1 MQPLPPFPSLE
12 TLFQQTD
19 RLAGTPLLAAITLGV
34 IVAVAAR
41 DWRLVLAALMVVYAG
56 LALLTASLLPP
67 QWALLR
73 VVVGGLAAVI
83 WYLSAQQAGW
93 GGRFLPF
100 QHSQGQGVQARP
112 LSSTTLF
119 RALVALSLAALILA
133 LRPRLP
139 VPVLPADVRFV
150 VTLLGAFG
158 LLGLALGDEALQTG
172 VSLLLWLAATQ
183 LMLAVLQQDAW
194 LIWLLSSLE
203 LLLALATGYLM
214 IARGPLWSHEQ
225 EGSD

>member
-12 TLFQQTD
+12 TLFQQAD
-19 RLAGTPLLAAITLGV
+19 RLAGTPVLLAITLGV
-34 IVAVAAR
+34 LVAVAAR
-41 DWRLVLAALMVVYAG
+41 DWRLVLAALVVVYTG

-73 VVVGGLAAVI
+73 VIVGGLAAVI

-100 QHSQGQGVQARP
+100 QHSQGVEARP

-119 RALVALSLAALILA
+119 RALVALALAALLLA
-133 LRPRLP
+133 LRPWLP
-139 VPVLPADVRFV
+139 LPVLPADVRFV
-150 VTLLGAFG
+150 VVWLGAFG

-183 LMLAVLQQDAW
+183 LMLAVLQQGAW
-194 LIWLLSSLE
+194 LIWLLS
-203 LLLALATGYLM
+203 
-214 IARGPLWSHEQ
+214 
-225 EGSD
+225 

>member
-19 RLAGTPLLAAITLGV
+19 QLAGTPVLLAITLGV
-34 IVAVAAR
+34 IVVVVAR
-41 DWRLVLAALMVVYAG
+41 DWRLVLAMLMVVYIG

-73 VVVGGLAAVI
+73 VIVGGLAAVI

-100 QHSQGQGVQARP
+100 QHSQGVEARP

-119 RALVALSLAALILA
+119 RALVALSLAALLLA

-139 VPVLPADVRFV
+139 LPVLPADVRFV
-150 VTLLGAFG
+150 VVWLAAFG
-158 LLGLALGDEALQTG
+158 LLGLALGNEALQTG

-183 LMLAVLQQDAW
+183 LMLAALQQDPW

>member
-1 MQPLPPFPSLE
+1 MQPLPPFPNLE
-12 TLFQQTD
+12 TLFQQAE
-19 RLAGTPLLAAITLGV
+19 RLAGTPVLLAVTLGV
-34 IVAVAAR
+34 IVAIAAR
-41 DWRLVLAALMVVYAG
+41 DWRLVLAMLMVVYAG
-56 LALLTASLLPP
+56 LALLTANLLPP

-100 QHSQGQGVQARP
+100 QHSQGVEARP
-112 LSSTTLF
+112 LSSTTLY
-119 RALVALSLAALILA
+119 RALIALSLAALLLA

-139 VPVLPADVRFV
+139 LPVLPTDLRFV
-150 VTLLGAFG
+150 VVWLGAFG

-172 VSLLLWLAATQ
+172 VSLLLWLSATQ
-183 LMLAVLQQDAW
+183 LILAALQQDIW

-214 IARGPLWSHEQ
+214 IARGPLGSHE
-225 EGSD
+225 GRA

>member
-19 RLAGTPLLAAITLGV
+19 RLAGTPLLLAISLGV

-41 DWRLVLAALMVVYAG
+41 DWRLVLAMLMVVYTG

-73 VVVGGLAAVI
+73 VIVGGLAAVI

-100 QHSQGQGVQARP
+100 QRSQGVQARP

-119 RALVALSLAALILA
+119 RALIALSLAALLLA

-139 VPVLPADVRFV
+139 LPVLPADVRFV
-150 VTLLGAFG
+150 AVWLGAFG

-183 LMLAVLQQDAW
+183 LMLAALQQDAW

>member
-1 MQPLPPFPSLE
+1 MQPLPPFPSVD
-12 TLFQQTD
+12 TLLQQAD
-19 RLAGTPLLAAITLGV
+19 RFSGASLLLAISLAV
-34 IVAVAAR
+34 IIVVAAR
-41 DWRLVLAALMVVYAG
+41 DWRLVLAALLIVYIG
-56 LALLTASLLPP
+56 LAIVTASLLPG

-100 QHSQGQGVQARP
+100 QHSLGVQARP

-119 RALVALSLAALILA
+119 RTLVALFLGALLLV

-139 VPVLPADVRFV
+139 LPVLPDDVRYV
-150 VTLLGAFG
+150 IIWLGAFG
-158 LLGLALGDEALQTG
+158 LLGLALGDEALQVG
-172 VSLLLWLAATQ
+172 VALLLWLAAAQ
-183 LMLAVLQQDAW
+183 LMLAALQDEAW
-194 LIWLLSSLE
+194 LIWLLSSVE

-214 IARGPLWSHEQ
+214 VARGRLWSHEP
-225 EGSD
+225 EGGE

>member
-19 RLAGTPLLAAITLGV
+19 QLAGTPVLLAITLGV
-34 IVAVAAR
+34 VVVVAAR
-41 DWRLVLAALMVVYAG
+41 DWRLVLAVLMVVYSG
-56 LALLTASLLPP
+56 LALLTSSLLPP

-73 VVVGGLAAVI
+73 VIVGGLAAVI

-100 QHSQGQGVQARP
+100 QHSQGVEARP

-119 RALVALSLAALILA
+119 RALVALSLAALLLA

-139 VPVLPADVRFV
+139 LPVLPADVRFV
-150 VTLLGAFG
+150 VVWLAAFG
-158 LLGLALGDEALQTG
+158 LLGLALGNEALQTG

-183 LMLAVLQQDAW
+183 LMLAALQQDPW

>member
-12 TLFQQTD
+12 ALFQQTD
-19 RLAGTPLLAAITLGV
+19 RLAGTPLLLAITVSV
-34 IVAVAAR
+34 IVVVAAR
-41 DWRLVLAALMVVYAG
+41 DWRLALAALMVAYTG

-93 GGRFLPF
+93 GGSFLPF
-100 QHSQGQGVQARP
+100 QHSQGVEARP
-112 LSSTTLF
+112 LASTTLF
-119 RALVALSLAALILA
+119 RALVVLALAVLILT

-139 VPVLPADVRFV
+139 LPALPTDVRFV
-150 VTLLGAFG
+150 VIWLGAFG

-172 VSLLLWLAATQ
+172 VALLLWLAATQ
-183 LMLAVLQQDAW
+183 LMLAALQQDAW
-194 LIWLLSSLE
+194 LIWLLSTVE
-203 LLLALATGYLM
+203 LLVALATGYLM
-214 IARGPLWSHEQ
+214 IARGPLWSNEQ

>member
-1 MQPLPPFPSLE
+1 
-12 TLFQQTD
+12 
-19 RLAGTPLLAAITLGV
+19 V
-34 IVAVAAR
+34 I
-41 DWRLVLAALMVVYAG
+41 
-56 LALLTASLLPP
+56 
-67 QWALLR
+67 
-73 VVVGGLAAVI
+73 VGGLAAVI

-100 QHSQGQGVQARP
+100 QHSQGVEARP

-119 RALVALSLAALILA
+119 RVLVALSLAALLLA

-139 VPVLPADVRFV
+139 LPVLPADVRFV
-150 VTLLGAFG
+150 VVWLGAFG
-158 LLGLALGDEALQTG
+158 LLGLALGNEALQTG

-183 LMLAVLQQDAW
+183 LMLASLQQDAW

>member
-12 TLFQQTD
+12 TLFQQAD
-19 RLAGTPLLAAITLGV
+19 SLAGAPVLLAITLGV

-41 DWRLVLAALMVVYAG
+41 DWRLVLAVLMVVYTG

-93 GGRFLPF
+93 GGSFLPF
-100 QHSQGQGVQARP
+100 QHSQGVQARP

-119 RALVALSLAALILA
+119 RFLVALTLAALLLA

-139 VPVLPADVRFV
+139 LPVLPADVRFV
-150 VTLLGAFG
+150 VIWLGAFG

-183 LMLAVLQQDAW
+183 LMLAVLQQNAW
-194 LIWLLSSLE
+194 LIWLISAVE
-203 LLLALATGYLM
+203 LLLALVTGYLM
-214 IARGPLWSHEQ
+214 IARGRLWSHEPQ
-225 EGSD
+225 GGN

>member
-12 TLFQQTD
+12 TLFQQAD
-19 RLAGTPLLAAITLGV
+19 RLAGTPVLLAITLGV
-34 IVAVAAR
+34 IVVVAVR
-41 DWRLVLAALMVVYAG
+41 DWRLVLVALMAVYTG
-56 LALLTASLLPP
+56 LALLTAGLLPP

-73 VVVGGLAAVI
+73 VVVGGLAAVM

-100 QHSQGQGVQARP
+100 QHSQGVQARP

-119 RALVALSLAALILA
+119 RALIALSLAALILA

-139 VPVLPADVRFV
+139 LPVLPADVRFV
-150 VTLLGAFG
+150 VIWLGAFG

-183 LMLAVLQQDAW
+183 LMLAALQQDAW
-194 LIWLLSSLE
+194 LIWLLSSVE

-214 IARGPLWSHEQ
+214 IARGPLWRHEQ
-225 EGSD
+225 GGSE

>member
-12 TLFQQTD
+12 TLFQQAD
-19 RLAGTPLLAAITLGV
+19 RLAGTPVLLAITLGV
-34 IVAVAAR
+34 IVVVAVR
-41 DWRLVLAALMVVYAG
+41 DWRLVLVALMAVYTG
-56 LALLTASLLPP
+56 LALLTAGLLPP

-73 VVVGGLAAVI
+73 VVVGGLAAVM

-100 QHSQGQGVQARP
+100 QHSQGVQARP

-119 RALVALSLAALILA
+119 RALIALSLAALILA

-139 VPVLPADVRFV
+139 LPVLPADVRFV
-150 VTLLGAFG
+150 VIWLGAFG

-183 LMLAVLQQDAW
+183 LMLAALQQDAW
-194 LIWLLSSLE
+194 LIWLLSSVE

-214 IARGPLWSHEQ
+214 IARGPLWRHEQ
-225 EGSD
+225 EGSE

>member
-1 MQPLPPFPSLE
+1 MQPIPPLPTPPE
-12 TLFQQTD
+12 V
-19 RLAGTPLLAAITLGV
+19 LAQVSGTLGV
-34 IVAVAAR
+34 PVTLVIGVCAIVLVAAR
-41 DWRLVLAALMVVYAG
+41 DWRLVLAALMVVYIG

-100 QHSQGQGVQARP
+100 QPAGGVQARP
-112 LSSTTLF
+112 LASTTLF
-119 RALVALSLAALILA
+119 RTLWQSPWPGRADPD

-139 VPVLPADVRFV
+139 LPALPTDVRLV
-150 VTLLGAFG
+150 VIWLAAFG

-172 VSLLLWLAATQ
+172 VALLLWLAATQ
-183 LMLAVLQQDAW
+183 LMLAACNR
-194 LIWLLSSLE
+194 
-203 LLLALATGYLM
+203 TPG
-214 IARGPLWSHEQ
+214 
-225 EGSD
+225 

>member
-12 TLFQQTD
+12 TLFQQAD
-19 RLAGTPLLAAITLGV
+19 RLAGTPVLLAIALGV

-41 DWRLVLAALMVVYAG
+41 DWRLVLVALMVVYTG
-56 LALLTASLLPP
+56 LALLTVSLLPP

-100 QHSQGQGVQARP
+100 QHSQGVQARP

-139 VPVLPADVRFV
+139 LPVLPADVRFV
-150 VTLLGAFG
+150 VIWLGAFG

-183 LMLAVLQQDAW
+183 LMLAALRQDAW
-194 LIWLLSSLE
+194 LIWLLSSVE

-214 IARGPLWSHEQ
+214 IARGPLWRHEQ
-225 EGSD
+225 EGSE

>member
-1 MQPLPPFPSLE
+1 M
-12 TLFQQTD
+12 
-19 RLAGTPLLAAITLGV
+19 
-34 IVAVAAR
+34 
-41 DWRLVLAALMVVYAG
+41 
-56 LALLTASLLPP
+56 TASLLPG

-100 QHSQGQGVQARP
+100 QHSLGVQARP

-119 RALVALSLAALILA
+119 RTLVALFLGALLLV

-139 VPVLPADVRFV
+139 LPVLPDDVRYV
-150 VTLLGAFG
+150 IIWLGAFG
-158 LLGLALGDEALQTG
+158 LLGLALGDEALQVG
-172 VSLLLWLAATQ
+172 VALLLWLAAAQ
-183 LMLAVLQQDAW
+183 LMLAALQDEAW
-194 LIWLLSSLE
+194 LIWLLSSVE

-214 IARGPLWSHEQ
+214 VARGRLWSHEP
-225 EGSD
+225 EGGE

>member
-12 TLFQQTD
+12 SLFQQTD
-19 RLAGTPLLAAITLGV
+19 RLAGTPVLLAVTLGV
-34 IVAVAAR
+34 IVAMAAR
-41 DWRLVLAALMVVYAG
+41 DWRLVLAMLMVVYAG
-56 LALLTASLLPP
+56 LAVLTASLLPP

-73 VVVGGLAAVI
+73 VIVGGLAAVI

-100 QHSQGQGVQARP
+100 QHSQGVEARP

-119 RALVALSLAALILA
+119 RTLIVLSLAALLLA

-139 VPVLPADVRFV
+139 LPALPADARFV
-150 VTLLGAFG
+150 VVWLGAFG
-158 LLGLALGDEALQTG
+158 LLGLALGNEALQTG
-172 VSLLLWLAATQ
+172 VSLLFWLAATQ
-183 LMLAVLQQDAW
+183 LMLAALQQDAW

-225 EGSD
+225 EGRG

>member
-19 RLAGTPLLAAITLGV
+19 RLTGTPVLVAITLGV
-34 IVAVAAR
+34 IIAVAAR
-41 DWRLVLAALMVVYAG
+41 DWRLVLAMLMVVYAG

-100 QHSQGQGVQARP
+100 QHSQGVEARP
-112 LSSTTLF
+112 LSSTTLY
-119 RALVALSLAALILA
+119 RTLIALSLAALLLT

-139 VPVLPADVRFV
+139 LPVLPADARFIV
-150 VTLLGAFG
+150 VWLGAFG
-158 LLGLALGDEALQTG
+158 LLGLALGNEALQTG
-172 VSLLLWLAATQ
+172 VSLLFLLAATQ
-183 LMLAVLQQDAW
+183 LMLAALQQDAW

>member
-12 TLFQQTD
+12 TLFQQADQLT
-19 RLAGTPLLAAITLGV
+19 GTPVLLAVTLGV
-34 IVAVAAR
+34 IIVVAAR
-41 DWRLVLAALMVVYAG
+41 DWRLVLAMLMVVYAG

-73 VVVGGLAAVI
+73 VVVGSLAAVI

-100 QHSQGQGVQARP
+100 QHSQGVEARP
-112 LSSTTLF
+112 LSSTTLY
-119 RALVALSLAALILA
+119 RALIALSLAALLLT

-139 VPVLPADVRFV
+139 LPVLPADVRFV
-150 VTLLGAFG
+150 VVWLGAFG
-158 LLGLALGDEALQTG
+158 LLGLALGNEALQTG
-172 VSLLLWLAATQ
+172 VSLLFLLAATQ
-183 LMLAVLQQDAW
+183 LMLAALQQDAW

-214 IARGPLWSHEQ
+214 IARGPLWSQEQ